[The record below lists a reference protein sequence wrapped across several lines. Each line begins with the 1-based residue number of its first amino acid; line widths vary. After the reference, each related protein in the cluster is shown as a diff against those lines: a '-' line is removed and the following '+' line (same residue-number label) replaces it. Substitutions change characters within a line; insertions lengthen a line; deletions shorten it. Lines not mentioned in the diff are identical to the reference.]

1 MTLVATA
8 SVSLSSAVLAQT
20 RSADSSA
27 AHRAAPVARAHSIN
41 TAPVINGKLD
51 DPAWAGA
58 QPFSGF
64 VQRELQEGAPISER
78 TEVRVLTDGEAL
90 YVGAWLYDR
99 DPSRIVPGEKVRDV
113 TLTNS
118 DYFAIILDTYLD
130 RQNGFVFAT
139 TPAAVEYDGQV
150 VKEGEGGGVTQSGQT
165 RAQSGSMGGFNLNW
179 DGSWTVATS
188 VDSLGWYAEFRI
200 PFSTL
205 RYGGGATQN
214 WGLNFARSIRR
225 KNEEAFWAF
234 IPRQFNL
241 YRLSRAGT
249 MEGIRVPVRR
259 VATVTPYVL
268 GGMQRAYALDTEG
281 RLGYASSRPGEL
293 GADLKFGLTP
303 SLTLDLTYNTDFA
316 QVEVDEQRTNLTRFP
331 LFFPEKRPF
340 FLENAGTFSAGTPQ
354 AVDLFFTRRIGIDSV
369 GRPVPIIG
377 GGRVSGR
384 VAGLTVGMLQ
394 LFTEDVSTGP
404 PTMSYTVARVSRE
417 LSSRSRVGAIAVQ
430 RMSTED
436 TRDHNRTYGIDGRVG
451 AGESWTFDWW
461 GSKTETPG
469 RRGDDFAYSA
479 RAGYQTGDWNNGIR
493 FVQVGDAFNP
503 EVGFLNRSGGYRFYD
518 ISFMRLVRAP
528 SIKWLKQWNPH
539 SSFRGYYGLDDFYQ
553 SGQWHI
559 DLTEVEFANGGRFGP
574 ELNFYHEG
582 LQAPFEISPG
592 VVLPAGSYDYPS
604 PGLDLSTNPSSPVS
618 LTLRGDFGPFYDGT
632 RNGGSATLVM
642 RRGASFTS
650 SLLVDYNDVH
660 LDEGD
665 FVRSLIGTRLAYFFT
680 PRVLAQ
686 ALVQY
691 NNQARAWT
699 ANARFGWLNTAGTGL
714 FVVFNE
720 GQVADGFFDWVR
732 PQTRSFVVKYTRQ
745 FGTGGEPRKTS
756 IDASRASV
764 DRCLLAAR
772 RTGIARAKRSR
783 RE

>member
-1 MTLVATA
+1 MSQHTPWCVLDRRAPLTVA
-8 SVSLSSAVLAQT
+8 LLI
-20 RSADSSA
+20 A
-27 AHRAAPVARAHSIN
+27 ATSGATPAAARAQNADPRSSPIAKAQPV
-41 TAPVINGKLD
+41 TQAPVINGHLD
-51 DPAWAGA
+51 DEVWQTA
-58 QPFSGF
+58 QPFAGF
-64 VQRELQEGAPISER
+64 VQRELQEGAPVSER
-78 TEVRVLTDGEAL
+78 TEVRILTDGDAL
-90 YVGAWLYDR
+90 YIGAWLYDR
-99 DPSRIVPGEKVRDV
+99 EPSRIVSGEKVRDV

-118 DYFAIILDTYLD
+118 DYFAIVLDTYLD

-150 VKEGEGGGVTQSGQT
+150 AKEGEGGGVQQSGQT

-205 RYGGGATQN
+205 RYGGGATQT

-249 MEGIRVPVRR
+249 IADLAVPVRR

-268 GGMQRAYALDTEG
+268 GGMQRAYSRDAQGG
-281 RLGYASSRPGEL
+281 RATDATHSREV

-354 AVDLFFTRRIGIDSV
+354 AVELFFTRRIGIDSV
-369 GRPVPIIG
+369 GRPVPIVG

-384 VAGLTVGMLQ
+384 AAGLTVGMLQ
-394 LFTEDVSTGP
+394 LFTESLGSGP
-404 PTMSYTVARVSRE
+404 PAMSYTVARVSRE
-417 LSSRSRVGAIAVQ
+417 LSARSRVGVVAVQ
-430 RMSTED
+430 RMATSD
-436 TRDHNRTYGIDGRVG
+436 ANDHNRTYGIDGRIG
-451 AGESWTFDWW
+451 AGQNWTFDWW

-503 EVGFLNRSGGYRFYD
+503 EVGFLNRSGGYRFYEA
-518 ISFMRLVRAP
+518 SFMRLVRAP
-528 SIKWLKQWNPH
+528 SIAWLKQWNPH
-539 SSFRGYYGLDDFYQ
+539 SNFRGYYGLDGFYQ
-553 SGQWHI
+553 SGQWHV
-559 DLTEVEFANGGRFGP
+559 DVTEVEFANGGRFGP

-592 VVLPAGSYDYPS
+592 VILPAGSYDYPS

-632 RNGGSATLVM
+632 RTGGSATLVM
-642 RRGASFTS
+642 RHGASVTS

-665 FVRSLIGTRLAYFFT
+665 FVRSLIGTRFAYFFT
-680 PRVLAQ
+680 PRVLVQ
-686 ALVQY
+686 SLVQY

-732 PQTRSFVVKYTRQ
+732 PQSRSVVVKYTRQ
-745 FGTGGEPRKTS
+745 FGTGG
-756 IDASRASV
+756 
-764 DRCLLAAR
+764 
-772 RTGIARAKRSR
+772 
-783 RE
+783 